1 MSIQNFKTENIASQS
16 LYFEEGQA
24 YVEQYES
31 FENIPHLPLE
41 PHLPQVQALVP
52 VDEIM
57 SPLVNF
63 EAPSIEIHKE

>member
-41 PHLPQVQALVP
+41 QVQALVP
-52 VDEIM
+52 VDEVV

-63 EAPSIEIHKE
+63 EAPSIEVHKE